1 MKTQLAL
8 PTGIKKL
15 TNIAVVRLKKHG
27 VRFEIACY
35 KNTVGAW
42 RDGFEKDIDNVLQTT
57 QIYNN
62 VSKGIFAKEEDLLKA
77 FGSADEKVVAKLILE
92 TGEVQVSDKE
102 RKNTFDNIF
111 RDAVNVLVDK
121 CVNPETNRP
130 YPPGMIERAL
140 REVHFQVDP
149 TKSAKQQALAALP
162 RLQKVFPIKR
172 AAMRFRFTVPDS
184 EHIKPTLE
192 MLLGECATIEEQTA
206 CEIVCTADPSV
217 YRTLDK
223 FAKDTS
229 VQLEVV
235 TMAVMEGGV
244 SERSGGGEGRR
255 GARVGSGD
263 ADGRNVGAYAMRDL
277 EGALAGAVP
286 GGDGEAKMARAK
298 IVARRD
304 AAVGGA
310 TARRVSRR
318 GVEVLYPRGPIAG
331 VPDEHASQG
340 AVRADGQ
347 IQGGWLVELRRRG
360 GSSVVD
366 AVFFSPDGVLH
377 KSFADARREA
387 MREEGGSVTRGRRRR
402 PDDDSDAMNER

>member
-162 RLQKVFPIKR
+162 RLRKVFPIKR
-172 AAMRFRFTVPDS
+172 AAMRFRFTVPDK
-184 EHIKPTLE
+184 ERAQATLD
-192 MLLGECATIEEQTA
+192 MLLGEGATIEEQTGS
-206 CEIVCTADPSV
+206 EIVCTADPSV

-244 SERSGGGEGRR
+244 SETFQETAR
-255 GARVGSGD
+255 GAAASGSGD

-277 EGALAGAVP
+277 EGALSGAVP

-298 IVARRD
+298 IVARRE
-304 AAVGGA
+304 AAVPGSTGSA
-310 TARRVSRR
+310 AA

-331 VPDEHASQG
+331 VPDEHASRRERF
-340 AVRADGQ
+340 APIDE
-347 IQGGWLVELRRRG
+347 IQVGWQVELRRRG

-387 MREEGGSVTRGRRRR
+387 MRAKREG
-402 PDDDSDAMNER
+402 A

>member
-172 AAMRFRFTVPDS
+172 AAMRFRFTVPDK
-184 EHIKPTLE
+184 ERAQATLD
-192 MLLGECATIEEQTA
+192 MLLGEGATIEEQTGS
-206 CEIVCTADPSV
+206 EIVCTADPSV

-244 SERSGGGEGRR
+244 SETFQETAR
-255 GARVGSGD
+255 GAAASGSGD

-298 IVARRD
+298 IVARRE
-304 AAVGGA
+304 AAVPGSNGSA
-310 TARRVSRR
+310 TA

-331 VPDEHASQG
+331 VPDEHASRRERF
-340 AVRADGQ
+340 APIDE
-347 IQGGWLVELRRRG
+347 IQVGWQVELRRRG

-387 MREEGGSVTRGRRRR
+387 MRAKREV
-402 PDDDSDAMNER
+402 A

>member
-172 AAMRFRFTVPDS
+172 AAMRFRFTVP
-184 EHIKPTLE
+184 
-192 MLLGECATIEEQTA
+192 
-206 CEIVCTADPSV
+206 
-217 YRTLDK
+217 
-223 FAKDTS
+223 
-229 VQLEVV
+229 
-235 TMAVMEGGV
+235 
-244 SERSGGGEGRR
+244 
-255 GARVGSGD
+255 
-263 ADGRNVGAYAMRDL
+263 
-277 EGALAGAVP
+277 
-286 GGDGEAKMARAK
+286 
-298 IVARRD
+298 
-304 AAVGGA
+304 
-310 TARRVSRR
+310 
-318 GVEVLYPRGPIAG
+318 
-331 VPDEHASQG
+331 
-340 AVRADGQ
+340 
-347 IQGGWLVELRRRG
+347 
-360 GSSVVD
+360 
-366 AVFFSPDGVLH
+366 
-377 KSFADARREA
+377 
-387 MREEGGSVTRGRRRR
+387 
-402 PDDDSDAMNER
+402 

>member
-1 MKTQLAL
+1 MSGRASVTQLAL

-162 RLQKVFPIKR
+162 RLRKVFPIKR
-172 AAMRFRFTVPDS
+172 AAMRFRFTVPDK
-184 EHIKPTLE
+184 ERAQATLD
-192 MLLGECATIEEQTA
+192 MLLGEGATIEEQTGS
-206 CEIVCTADPSV
+206 EIVCTADPSV

-244 SERSGGGEGRR
+244 SETFQETAR
-255 GARVGSGD
+255 GAAASGSGD

-298 IVARRD
+298 IVARRE
-304 AAVGGA
+304 AAVPGSNGSA
-310 TARRVSRR
+310 AA

-331 VPDEHASQG
+331 VPDEHASRRERF
-340 AVRADGQ
+340 APIDE
-347 IQGGWLVELRRRG
+347 IQVGWQVELRRRG

-387 MREEGGSVTRGRRRR
+387 MRAKREG
-402 PDDDSDAMNER
+402 A

>member
-1 MKTQLAL
+1 M
-8 PTGIKKL
+8 
-15 TNIAVVRLKKHG
+15 
-27 VRFEIACY
+27 
-35 KNTVGAW
+35 
-42 RDGFEKDIDNVLQTT
+42 
-57 QIYNN
+57 
-62 VSKGIFAKEEDLLKA
+62 
-77 FGSADEKVVAKLILE
+77 
-92 TGEVQVSDKE
+92 
-102 RKNTFDNIF
+102 
-111 RDAVNVLVDK
+111 DK

-172 AAMRFRFTVPDS
+172 AAMRFRLTVPA
-184 EHIKPTLE
+184 ERAQATLDV
-192 MLLGECATIEEQTA
+192 LLGENATIEEQTES
-206 CEIVCTADPSV
+206 EIVCTADPSV

-244 SERSGGGEGRR
+244 SETFGETR
-255 GARVGSGD
+255 GAERVSGSGD
-263 ADGRNVGAYAMRDL
+263 VNADGRRNVGAYAMRDL

-304 AAVGGA
+304 AAVGERDGSA
-310 TARRVSRR
+310 DGSAA

-331 VPDEHASQG
+331 LPDEHASRRDRF
-340 AVRADGQ
+340 APIDE
-347 IQGGWLVELRRRG
+347 IQGGWRVELRRRG

-387 MREEGGSVTRGRRRR
+387 MRAKREG
-402 PDDDSDAMNER
+402 A

>member
-162 RLQKVFPIKR
+162 RLQEVFPIKR
-172 AAMRFRFTVPDS
+172 AAMRFRLTVPA
-184 EHIKPTLE
+184 ERAQATLD
-192 MLLGECATIEEQTA
+192 MLLGENATIEEQTESA
-206 CEIVCTADPSV
+206 IVCTADPSV

-244 SERSGGGEGRR
+244 SETFGETR
-255 GARVGSGD
+255 GAERVSGSGD
-263 ADGRNVGAYAMRDL
+263 VNADGRGNVGAYAMRDL

-304 AAVGGA
+304 AAVGAEGSA
-310 TARRVSRR
+310 GDSC
-318 GVEVLYPRGPIAG
+318 VEVLYPRGPIAG
-331 VPDEHASQG
+331 LPDEHASRRDRF
-340 AVRADGQ
+340 APIDE
-347 IQGGWLVELRRRG
+347 IQGGWRVELRRRG

-387 MREEGGSVTRGRRRR
+387 MRAKREG
-402 PDDDSDAMNER
+402 A

>member
-1 MKTQLAL
+1 MSGRPMKTQLAL

-162 RLQKVFPIKR
+162 RLRRCFQSNARP
-172 AAMRFRFTVPDS
+172 MRFRFTVPDK
-184 EHIKPTLE
+184 ERAQATLD
-192 MLLGECATIEEQTA
+192 MLLGEGATIEEQTGS
-206 CEIVCTADPSV
+206 EIVCTADPSV

-235 TMAVMEGGV
+235 TMAVMEGRLGDV
-244 SERSGGGEGRR
+244 PGDGEGRR
-255 GARVGSGD
+255 GVGFGGRRREECGRVRD
-263 ADGRNVGAYAMRDL
+263 EDL
-277 EGALAGAVP
+277 EGALAG
-286 GGDGEAKMARAK
+286 
-298 IVARRD
+298 
-304 AAVGGA
+304 
-310 TARRVSRR
+310 
-318 GVEVLYPRGPIAG
+318 RGP
-331 VPDEHASQG
+331 
-340 AVRADGQ
+340 
-347 IQGGWLVELRRRG
+347 
-360 GSSVVD
+360 
-366 AVFFSPDGVLH
+366 
-377 KSFADARREA
+377 
-387 MREEGGSVTRGRRRR
+387 GRRRR
-402 PDDDSDAMNER
+402 G

>member
-1 MKTQLAL
+1 MSGRAMKTQLAL

-35 KNTVGAW
+35 KNTAGAW

-62 VSKGIFAKEEDLLKA
+62 VSKGVFAKEEDLLKA
-77 FGSADEKVVAKLILE
+77 FGSADEKVVARLILE

-102 RKNTFDNIF
+102 RKNTFDHIF

-172 AAMRFRFTVPDS
+172 AEMRFRLTVP
-184 EHIKPTLE
+184 TLDLASATLD
-192 MLLGECATIEEQTA
+192 MLANENATIEKQTE

-217 YRTLDK
+217 YRALDK
-223 FAKDTS
+223 FAKETS

-244 SERSGGGEGRR
+244 SETFHEMESTRGGAASASG
-255 GARVGSGD
+255 AGD
-263 ADGRNVGAYAMRDL
+263 GDGAYAMRDMD
-277 EGALAGAVP
+277 GALAGAVP
-286 GGDGEAKMARAK
+286 GGDGEAKMAK
-298 IVARRD
+298 
-304 AAVGGA
+304 AAA
-310 TARRVSRR
+310 A
-318 GVEVLYPRGPIAG
+318 
-331 VPDEHASQG
+331 
-340 AVRADGQ
+340 
-347 IQGGWLVELRRRG
+347 
-360 GSSVVD
+360 
-366 AVFFSPDGVLH
+366 
-377 KSFADARREA
+377 
-387 MREEGGSVTRGRRRR
+387 
-402 PDDDSDAMNER
+402 

>member
-162 RLQKVFPIKR
+162 RLKR
-172 AAMRFRFTVPDS
+172 CFQS
-184 EHIKPTLE
+184 
-192 MLLGECATIEEQTA
+192 
-206 CEIVCTADPSV
+206 
-217 YRTLDK
+217 
-223 FAKDTS
+223 
-229 VQLEVV
+229 
-235 TMAVMEGGV
+235 
-244 SERSGGGEGRR
+244 SGGGCAVPIPRCPTRSTSNPRWKCYWASAPRSRNRRRARSCAPRTRACTGPWTSSRRIPRFSWRWSPWRSWRAASRRRSRRRR
-255 GARVGSGD
+255 GAPRRRVGRGD
-263 ADGRNVGAYAMRDL
+263 AETGRGNVGAYAMRDL
-277 EGALAGAVP
+277 EGALAGNRP
-286 GGDGEAKMARAK
+286 RA
-298 IVARRD
+298 
-304 AAVGGA
+304 A
-310 TARRVSRR
+310 TARLRWRDEDRREKRRQLCRRARRLERVSRQPGPGCR
-318 GVEVLYPRGPIAG
+318 GSVPPGPHRGCSRRARL
-331 VPDEHASQG
+331 AKG
-340 AVRADGQ
+340 AVRADRRDTGRVA
-347 IQGGWLVELRRRG
+347 GGASASRG
-360 GSSVVD
+360 FV
-366 AVFFSPDGVLH
+366 
-377 KSFADARREA
+377 
-387 MREEGGSVTRGRRRR
+387 RG
-402 PDDDSDAMNER
+402 

>member
-1 MKTQLAL
+1 M
-8 PTGIKKL
+8 
-15 TNIAVVRLKKHG
+15 
-27 VRFEIACY
+27 
-35 KNTVGAW
+35 GAW

-162 RLQKVFPIKR
+162 RLRKVFPIKR
-172 AAMRFRFTVPDS
+172 AAMRFRFTVPDK
-184 EHIKPTLE
+184 ERAQATLD
-192 MLLGECATIEEQTA
+192 MLLGEGATIEEQTGS
-206 CEIVCTADPSV
+206 EIVCTADPSV

-244 SERSGGGEGRR
+244 SETFQETAR
-255 GARVGSGD
+255 GVSGSGD
-263 ADGRNVGAYAMRDL
+263 VNADGRNVGAYAMRDL

-304 AAVGGA
+304 AAVGERDGSA
-310 TARRVSRR
+310 DGSAA

-331 VPDEHASQG
+331 LPDEHASRRDRF
-340 AVRADGQ
+340 APIDE
-347 IQGGWLVELRRRG
+347 IQGELRVELGGAGFVRG
-360 GSSVVD
+360 
-366 AVFFSPDGVLH
+366 
-377 KSFADARREA
+377 
-387 MREEGGSVTRGRRRR
+387 
-402 PDDDSDAMNER
+402 

>member
-172 AAMRFRFTVPDS
+172 AAMRFRLTVPA
-184 EHIKPTLE
+184 ERAQATLDV
-192 MLLGECATIEEQTA
+192 LLGENATIEEQTES
-206 CEIVCTADPSV
+206 EIVCTADPSV

-244 SERSGGGEGRR
+244 SETFGETR
-255 GARVGSGD
+255 GAERVSGSGD
-263 ADGRNVGAYAMRDL
+263 VNADGRRNVGAYAMRDL

-304 AAVGGA
+304 AAVGERDGSA
-310 TARRVSRR
+310 DGSAA

-331 VPDEHASQG
+331 LPDEHASRRDRF
-340 AVRADGQ
+340 APIDE
-347 IQGGWLVELRRRG
+347 IQGGWRVELRRRG

-387 MREEGGSVTRGRRRR
+387 MRAKREG
-402 PDDDSDAMNER
+402 A

>member
-172 AAMRFRFTVPDS
+172 AAMRFRLTVPA
-184 EHIKPTLE
+184 ERAQATLD
-192 MLLGECATIEEQTA
+192 MLLGENATIEEQTES
-206 CEIVCTADPSV
+206 EIVCTADPSV

-244 SERSGGGEGRR
+244 SETFQGDEGRR
-255 GARVGSGD
+255 GGCRVRGMD
-263 ADGRNVGAYAMRDL
+263 ADGRGNVGAYAMRDL

-304 AAVGGA
+304 AAVGERDGSA
-310 TARRVSRR
+310 DGSAA

-331 VPDEHASQG
+331 LPDEHASRRDRF
-340 AVRADGQ
+340 APIDE
-347 IQGGWLVELRRRG
+347 IQGGWRVELRRRG

-387 MREEGGSVTRGRRRR
+387 MRAKREG
-402 PDDDSDAMNER
+402 A

>member
-162 RLQKVFPIKR
+162 RLRKVFPIKR
-172 AAMRFRFTVPDS
+172 AAMRFRFTVPDK
-184 EHIKPTLE
+184 ERAQATLD
-192 MLLGECATIEEQTA
+192 MLLGEGATIEEQTGS
-206 CEIVCTADPSV
+206 EIVCTADPSV

-244 SERSGGGEGRR
+244 SETFQETAR
-255 GARVGSGD
+255 GAAASGSGD

-298 IVARRD
+298 IVARRE
-304 AAVGGA
+304 AAVPDSNGSA
-310 TARRVSRR
+310 AA

-331 VPDEHASQG
+331 VPDEHASRRERF
-340 AVRADGQ
+340 APIDE
-347 IQGGWLVELRRRG
+347 IQVGWQVELRRRG

-387 MREEGGSVTRGRRRR
+387 MRAKREG
-402 PDDDSDAMNER
+402 A

>member
-1 MKTQLAL
+1 MA
-8 PTGIKKL
+8 G
-15 TNIAVVRLKKHG
+15 RLREGH
-27 VRFEIACY
+27 RQRPA
-35 KNTVGAW
+35 NHP
-42 RDGFEKDIDNVLQTT
+42 DLQ
-57 QIYNN
+57 QRLEGNLRQ
-62 VSKGIFAKEEDLLKA
+62 EEDLLKA

-223 FAKDTS
+223 FAKDTRFS
-229 VQLEVV
+229 WRW
-235 TMAVMEGGV
+235 
-244 SERSGGGEGRR
+244 SPWRSWRAASRRRSRRRR
-255 GARVGSGD
+255 GAPRRRVG
-263 ADGRNVGAYAMRDL
+263 
-277 EGALAGAVP
+277 
-286 GGDGEAKMARAK
+286 
-298 IVARRD
+298 
-304 AAVGGA
+304 
-310 TARRVSRR
+310 
-318 GVEVLYPRGPIAG
+318 
-331 VPDEHASQG
+331 
-340 AVRADGQ
+340 
-347 IQGGWLVELRRRG
+347 RG
-360 GSSVVD
+360 GTRL
-366 AVFFSPDGVLH
+366 GGGTW
-377 KSFADARREA
+377 AR
-387 MREEGGSVTRGRRRR
+387 TR
-402 PDDDSDAMNER
+402 

>member
-1 MKTQLAL
+1 MKSQLAL

-172 AAMRFRFTVPDS
+172 AAMRFRFTVPA
-184 EHIKPTLE
+184 ERAQATLD
-192 MLLGECATIEEQTA
+192 MLLGENATIEEQTES
-206 CEIVCTADPSV
+206 EIVCTADPSV

-235 TMAVMEGGV
+235 TVAVMEGGV
-244 SERSGGGEGRR
+244 SETFLETSAAAYGQNGQND
-255 GARVGSGD
+255 D

-304 AAVGGA
+304 GSAVGEGDGSA
-310 TARRVSRR
+310 DGSAGDSC
-318 GVEVLYPRGPIAG
+318 VEVLYPRGPIAG
-331 VPDEHASQG
+331 LPDEHASRRDRF
-340 AVRADGQ
+340 APIDE
-347 IQGGWLVELRRRG
+347 IQGGWRVELRRRG

-387 MREEGGSVTRGRRRR
+387 MRAKREG
-402 PDDDSDAMNER
+402 A

>member
-1 MKTQLAL
+1 MSGRAMKTQLAL

-35 KNTVGAW
+35 KNTAGAW

-62 VSKGIFAKEEDLLKA
+62 VSKGVFAKEEDLLKA
-77 FGSADEKVVAKLILE
+77 FGSADEKVVARLILE

-172 AAMRFRFTVPDS
+172 AEMRFRLTVP
-184 EHIKPTLE
+184 TLDLASATQD
-192 MLLGECATIEEQTA
+192 MLANENATIEKQAE

-217 YRTLDK
+217 YRSLDK
-223 FAKDTS
+223 FAKETS

-244 SERSGGGEGRR
+244 SETFHEMESTRGGAASASG
-255 GARVGSGD
+255 AGD
-263 ADGRNVGAYAMRDL
+263 GDGAYAMRDMD
-277 EGALAGAVP
+277 GALAGAVP
-286 GGDGEAKMARAK
+286 GGDGEAKMAKAAAAPRVRRAGGDDDW
-298 IVARRD
+298 RR
-304 AAVGGA
+304 
-310 TARRVSRR
+310 
-318 GVEVLYPRGPIAG
+318 
-331 VPDEHASQG
+331 
-340 AVRADGQ
+340 
-347 IQGGWLVELRRRG
+347 RRRG
-360 GSSVVD
+360 GGGARRGLLPSWSHR
-366 AVFFSPDGVLH
+366 G
-377 KSFADARREA
+377 DARGARVAAGPVRVHRRDPGWVVGRASSARRVE
-387 MREEGGSVTRGRRRR
+387 RG
-402 PDDDSDAMNER
+402 

>member
-1 MKTQLAL
+1 MSGRAMKTQLAL

-35 KNTVGAW
+35 KNTAGAW

-62 VSKGIFAKEEDLLKA
+62 VSKGVFAKEEDLLKA
-77 FGSADEKVVAKLILE
+77 FGSADEKVVARLILE

-172 AAMRFRFTVPDS
+172 AEMRFRLTVP
-184 EHIKPTLE
+184 TLDLASATLD
-192 MLLGECATIEEQTA
+192 MLANENATIEKQTE

-217 YRTLDK
+217 YRSLDK
-223 FAKDTS
+223 FAKETS

-244 SERSGGGEGRR
+244 SETFHEMESTRGGAASASG
-255 GARVGSGD
+255 AGD
-263 ADGRNVGAYAMRDL
+263 GDGAYAMRDMD
-277 EGALAGAVP
+277 GALAGAVP
-286 GGDGEAKMARAK
+286 GGDGEAKMAK
-298 IVARRD
+298 
-304 AAVGGA
+304 AAA
-310 TARRVSRR
+310 APRVRR
-318 GVEVLYPRGPIAG
+318 GGGDDDGGGGEAAAAPVEVLYPRGSIAG
-331 VPDEHASQG
+331 MPDEHASRRDRF
-340 AVRADGQ
+340 VCIDE

-377 KSFADARREA
+377 KSFAEARREA
-387 MREEGGSVTRGRRRR
+387 MRAKREG
-402 PDDDSDAMNER
+402 AA

>member
-1 MKTQLAL
+1 MSGRPMKTQLAL

-162 RLQKVFPIKR
+162 RLRKVFPIKR

-184 EHIKPTLE
+184 EHIKPTLD

-244 SERSGGGEGRR
+244 SETFQETAR
-255 GARVGSGD
+255 GAAASGSAD

-298 IVARRD
+298 IVARREATVPGSNGS
-304 AAVGGA
+304 AAA
-310 TARRVSRR
+310 

-331 VPDEHASQG
+331 VPDEHASRRERF
-340 AVRADGQ
+340 APIDE
-347 IQGGWLVELRRRG
+347 IQVGWRVELRRRG

-387 MREEGGSVTRGRRRR
+387 MRAKREG
-402 PDDDSDAMNER
+402 A

>member
-172 AAMRFRFTVPDS
+172 AAMRFRLTVPA
-184 EHIKPTLE
+184 ERAQATLD
-192 MLLGECATIEEQTA
+192 MLLGENATIEEQTES
-206 CEIVCTADPSV
+206 EIVCTADPSV

-244 SERSGGGEGRR
+244 SETFGETR
-255 GARVGSGD
+255 GAERVSGSGD
-263 ADGRNVGAYAMRDL
+263 VNADGRGNVGAYAMRDL

-304 AAVGGA
+304 AAVGERDGSA
-310 TARRVSRR
+310 DGSAA

-331 VPDEHASQG
+331 LPDEHASRRDRF
-340 AVRADGQ
+340 APIDE
-347 IQGGWLVELRRRG
+347 IQGGWRVELRRRG

-387 MREEGGSVTRGRRRR
+387 MRAKREG
-402 PDDDSDAMNER
+402 A

>member
-1 MKTQLAL
+1 MSGRAMKTQLAL

-35 KNTVGAW
+35 KNTAGAW

-62 VSKGIFAKEEDLLKA
+62 VSKGVFAKEEDLLKA
-77 FGSADEKVVAKLILE
+77 FGSADEKVVARLILE

-172 AAMRFRFTVPDS
+172 AEMRFRLTVP
-184 EHIKPTLE
+184 TLDLASATLD
-192 MLLGECATIEEQTA
+192 MLANENATIEKQTE

-217 YRTLDK
+217 YRALDK
-223 FAKDTS
+223 FAKETS

-244 SERSGGGEGRR
+244 SETFHEMESTRGGAASASG
-255 GARVGSGD
+255 AGD
-263 ADGRNVGAYAMRDL
+263 GDGAYAMRDMD
-277 EGALAGAVP
+277 GALAGAVP
-286 GGDGEAKMARAK
+286 GGDGEAKMAKAA
-298 IVARRD
+298 ARLRRRPSRSSTLVVPSRGCQRSTRRGGTGSC
-304 AAVGGA
+304 ASTRSRVGGWLSFVGA
-310 TARRVSRR
+310 
-318 GVEVLYPRGPIAG
+318 
-331 VPDEHASQG
+331 
-340 AVRADGQ
+340 AVRA
-347 IQGGWLVELRRRG
+347 WLTPC
-360 GSSVVD
+360 SSPPT
-366 AVFFSPDGVLH
+366 ACCTSPSPRLG
-377 KSFADARREA
+377 ARRCA
-387 MREEGGSVTRGRRRR
+387 RNGRERREWTAILIDEMHDTNR
-402 PDDDSDAMNER
+402 